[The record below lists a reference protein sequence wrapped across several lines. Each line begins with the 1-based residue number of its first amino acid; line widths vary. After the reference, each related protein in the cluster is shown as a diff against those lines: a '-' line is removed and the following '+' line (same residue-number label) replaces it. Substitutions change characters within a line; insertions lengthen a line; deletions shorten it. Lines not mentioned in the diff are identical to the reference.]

1 MSKEPLYIAFVWHM
15 HQPYYKDLT
24 TGKYVLPWVRLH
36 GIKDYYDMVAI
47 LEEFPE
53 IKQTFNLVPSL
64 LEQIIDYVHHDA
76 TDKYL
81 DLTLKPASEL
91 TPQEKIFVLH
101 DFFLANWDTMV
112 KIYPRYNELL
122 HKRGYHTS
130 LQDLEGTYHTFSTQ
144 DYLDL
149 QAWFNLAWFDPLFK
163 EKDPLLVELIK
174 KGKDFTEDEKLTL
187 VEKQKAVLATIIPT
201 YKRLY
206 DSGQIEISTSPFY
219 HPILPLLC
227 DTNSA
232 KIATPDIQLPNR
244 RFSHPEDAR
253 KQIDMAISFHKELF
267 GKEPKGMWP
276 SEGSVS
282 EDILPLI
289 IEAGIKWIATD
300 EEILAQS
307 LKTDLSRET
316 RETIGIKKTHKLLY
330 RPYLLSREKGGLTI
344 IFRDHQLS
352 DLIGF
357 LYSKMEPHKAAEDF
371 IHRLHT
377 IQEALPSHPESNLLT
392 IILDG
397 ENAWEY
403 YKNDGRDF
411 LLFLYKRLSKD
422 PRIRTT
428 TVSDYLHTF
437 PPKETLST
445 LYAGSWIN
453 HNFRIWIG
461 DEEDNMAWD
470 LLSEARNTIVE
481 AELHGKVG
489 KDKILTAWKEVYIA
503 EGSDWCWWYGDD
515 HSSGN
520 DEAFDELF
528 RKHLMNIYNLIDKP
542 IPDNLRI
549 AILKEDKKVKPTK
562 ELVGFLSPHI
572 DGYVTNYFE
581 WLPAGFYDV
590 GKSGGTMHQAESIVS
605 YIYYG
610 FDLSNLFLRLDT
622 KLNLREEGISELFFI
637 VHFLKPQQRRLRIK
651 MIPEKDRVEALF
663 FKKEDDEWKTVS
675 DLNTIAAKEI
685 VELSMPFSLIK
696 AGPNEEVQ
704 FFITVRKDG
713 IVLEKWP
720 FRGFISFQVPTEE
733 FEASKWYV

>member
-1 MSKEPLYIAFVWHM
+1 MSKEPLYIAFIWHM

-24 TGKYVLPWVRLH
+24 TGEYVLPWVRLH

-64 LEQIIDYVHHDA
+64 LEQTIDYVHYGASDR
-76 TDKYL
+76 YL

-91 TPQEKIFVLH
+91 TPQEKTFILH
-101 DFFLANWDTMV
+101 DFFLANWDNMV
-112 KIYPRYNELL
+112 KVYPRYNELL

-130 LQDLEGTYHTFSTQ
+130 LQDLEKTRLIFSTQ

-149 QAWFNLAWFDPLFK
+149 QVWFNLAWFDPLFK
-163 EKDPLLVELIK
+163 ERDPLLAELIK
-174 KGKDFTEDEKLTL
+174 KGRNFTEEEKIAL
-187 VEKQKAVLATIIPT
+187 VDKQKEVLTMIIPA
-201 YKRLY
+201 YKKLH
-206 DSGQIEISTSPFY
+206 DTGQVEISTSPFY

-232 KIATPDIQLPNR
+232 RIATPDIQLPSR

-253 KQIDMAISFHKELF
+253 KQIDMAVSFYREVF
-267 GKEPKGMWP
+267 GRKPKGMWP

-289 IEAGIKWIATD
+289 MEAGIKWIATD
-300 EEILAQS
+300 EGILAQS
-307 LKTDLSRET
+307 LKVNLSRET
-316 RETIGIKKTHKLLY
+316 ADPKKTNRLLY
-330 RPYLLSREKGGLTI
+330 RPYLLSRAKGNVNI

-357 LYSKMEPHKAAEDF
+357 LYSKIEPHKAAEDL
-371 IHRLHT
+371 IHRLHRIEET
-377 IQEALPSHPESNLLT
+377 LFYHPESNLVT

-411 LLFLYKRLSKD
+411 LLCLYERLSKD
-422 PRIRTT
+422 PLLRTT
-428 TVSDYLHTF
+428 TISDYLQAF
-437 PPKETLST
+437 PPKENLST

-461 DEEDNMAWD
+461 EEEDNTAWD
-470 LLSEARNTIVE
+470 LLSEARETLIE
-481 AELHGKVG
+481 AELHGRVE
-489 KDKILTAWKEVYIA
+489 KDNISTAWKEIYIA

-515 HSSGN
+515 HSSGK

-528 RKHLMNIYNLIDKP
+528 RKHLMNVYNLIGRP

-549 AILKEDKKVKPTK
+549 AILKEDKKAKPTK

-581 WLPAGFYDV
+581 WLPAGYYDV
-590 GKSGGTMHQAESIVS
+590 SKTGGTMHQAESIIS
-605 YIYYG
+605 CIYYG

-622 KLNLREEGISELFFI
+622 KLDLREEVIAELFFI
-637 VHFLKPQQRRLRIK
+637 IHFLKPQERRLRIK
-651 MIPEKDRVEALF
+651 LIPKENRIEAVFL
-663 FKKEDDEWKTVS
+663 KKENGNWKTLS
-675 DLNTIAAKEI
+675 EINTIAAKEI
-685 VELSMPFSLIK
+685 IELSLPFSFLK
-696 AGPNEEVQ
+696 ASPNDEVQ
-704 FFITVRKDG
+704 FFITIRKDG
-713 IVLEKWP
+713 TVLEKWP
-720 FRGFISFQVPTEE
+720 LRGFISFQVPTEE